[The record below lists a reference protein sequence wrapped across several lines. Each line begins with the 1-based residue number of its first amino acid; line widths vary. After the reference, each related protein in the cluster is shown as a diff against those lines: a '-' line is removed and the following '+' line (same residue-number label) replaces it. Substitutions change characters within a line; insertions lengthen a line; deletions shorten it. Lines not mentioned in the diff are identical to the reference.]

1 MPARP
6 AAPRARPSPFGLVA
20 ALLGLI
26 LFAYTVRQTGLQ
38 PIAEGLRRV
47 GAGFLI
53 ILLLSGLRFWVRARA
68 WTLATDRP
76 SDLPV
81 RDTFAAFVAGDALGN
96 LTPLGLF
103 ASEPAKA
110 AFVRSRV
117 TLLSAF
123 SGIAVENLLYTLTV
137 ALVIA
142 AGTAA
147 LLSLFPVPR
156 GLQAAALAAL
166 LGVLVVVAAG
176 AIVLARQIRL
186 VSGALAWLERRNR
199 APARLVARLARL
211 RELEDQIYGFAGRH
225 PERLLP
231 ILALETSFH
240 ALGVAE
246 VWVTLSLLAGA
257 DAPTLLTTF
266 VLESVNRT
274 VMVAFKFVP
283 LRLGV
288 DEAGTEAL
296 TRTLGLT
303 TGVGVTMAIVRKVR
317 MLVWAGVGVGVL
329 VRRGLVRTA

>member
-1 MPARP
+1 MPARS
-6 AAPRARPSPFGLVA
+6 AAPRARLSPSGLVA
-20 ALLGLI
+20 AILGLV
-26 LFAYTVRQTGLQ
+26 LFAYTVHQTGLR

-47 GAGFLI
+47 GAGFLL

-68 WTLATDRP
+68 WTLTTDRP
-76 SDLPV
+76 ADLRV
-81 RDTFAAFVAGDALGN
+81 RETFAAFVAGDALGN

-103 ASEPAKA
+103 VSEPVKA

-117 TLLSAF
+117 TLLSAL
-123 SGIAVENLLYTLTV
+123 SGIAIENLFYTLTV
-137 ALVIA
+137 ALVIT
-142 AGTAA
+142 AGTVA

-166 LGVLVVVAAG
+166 LGVLAIGVTGAVVLV
-176 AIVLARQIRL
+176 RQIKI
-186 VSGALAWLERRNR
+186 VSGTLAWLERRNR
-199 APARLVARLARL
+199 APARLSSRLARL

-225 PERLLP
+225 ADRLLP

-246 VWVTLSLLAGA
+246 VWVTLSLLAGS

-274 VMVAFKFVP
+274 IMVAFKFVP

-288 DEAGTEAL
+288 DEAGTEVL

-303 TGVGVTMAIVRKVR
+303 TGIGVTMAIVRKVR

-329 VRRGLVRTA
+329 VRRGLARPA

>member
-1 MPARP
+1 MPARF
-6 AAPRARPSPFGLVA
+6 AAPRARPSPSGLVA
-20 ALLGLI
+20 ALLGLV
-26 LFAYTVRQTGLQ
+26 LFAYTVQETGLR

-47 GAGFLI
+47 GAGFLL

-68 WTLATDRP
+68 WTLTTDRP
-76 SDLPV
+76 SDLRV
-81 RDTFAAFVAGDALGN
+81 RETFAAFVAGDALGN
-96 LTPLGLF
+96 LTPLGLLV
-103 ASEPAKA
+103 SEPVKA

-117 TLLSAF
+117 TLLSAL
-123 SGIAVENLLYTLTV
+123 SGIAVENLFYSLTV

-142 AGTAA
+142 SGTVA

-156 GLQAAALAAL
+156 GLQVAALAAL
-166 LGVLVVVAAG
+166 LGILAIGATG
-176 AIVLARQIRL
+176 AIVLVRQIKI
-186 VSGALAWLERRNR
+186 VSGTLAWLERRNR
-199 APARLVARLARL
+199 APAGLVARLARL

-225 PERLLP
+225 GERLLP

-246 VWVTLSLLAGA
+246 VWVTLSLLAGS

-274 VMVAFKFVP
+274 IMVAFKFVP

-288 DEAGTEAL
+288 DEAGTEVL

-303 TGVGVTMAIVRKVR
+303 TGIGVTMAIVRKVR

-329 VRRGLVRTA
+329 VRRSLVRTA

>member
-6 AAPRARPSPFGLVA
+6 AAPRPRLSPFGLVA
-20 ALLGLI
+20 ALLGLV
-26 LFAYTVRQTGLQ
+26 LFAYTVQQTGLR
-38 PIAEGLRRV
+38 PIADGLRRV
-47 GAGFLI
+47 GAGFLV

-68 WTLATDRP
+68 WTLATDGP
-76 SDLPV
+76 SDLRV
-81 RDTFAAFVAGDALGN
+81 RDTLAAFMAGDALGN

-103 ASEPAKA
+103 VSEPVKA

-117 TLLSAF
+117 TVLSAL
-123 SGIAVENLLYTLTV
+123 SGIAVENLFYTLTV
-137 ALVIA
+137 ALVITS
-142 AGTAA
+142 GTVA
-147 LLSLFPVPR
+147 LLSLFPIPR

-166 LGVLVVVAAG
+166 AGVLALGAAG
-176 AIVLARQIRL
+176 AVVLLRQIRI
-186 VSGALAWLERRNR
+186 VSGTLAWLERRNR
-199 APARLVARLARL
+199 APARLAARLAPL
-211 RELEDQIYGFAGRH
+211 RDLEDRIYGFAGRH
-225 PERLLP
+225 PDRLLP

-246 VWVTLSLLAGA
+246 VWVTLSLLAGS

-274 VMVAFKFVP
+274 IMVAFKFVP

-303 TGVGVTMAIVRKVR
+303 TGIGVTMAIVRKAR

-329 VRRGLVRTA
+329 VRQGLVRGG